1 MILKFRFFDTCVP
14 VVCVKLYF
22 EFIYFIQFSFISFK
36 TIYKKSSFLWNK
48 KELPNIMCWSSY

>member
-36 TIYKKSSFLWNK
+36 TIYKKSSFL
-48 KELPNIMCWSSY
+48 